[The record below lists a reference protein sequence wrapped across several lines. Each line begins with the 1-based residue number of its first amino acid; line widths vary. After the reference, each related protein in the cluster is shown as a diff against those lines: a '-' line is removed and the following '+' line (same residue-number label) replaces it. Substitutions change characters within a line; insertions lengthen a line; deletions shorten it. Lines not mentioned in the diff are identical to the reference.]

1 MIQKLRRKFILVN
14 MSLVS
19 LVLLIVFTSIGIFT
33 YQRLSDDSVL
43 AMERVLDFKQ
53 GEGPEVTKI
62 GKKPGSGPDR
72 KRMPLVP
79 VFAVTLDENGNIKEV
94 FRENVAVED
103 ELLNEVVARVL
114 ESGGGYEAIATDLN
128 FEKNEGVFLDQKLR
142 YLVRS
147 TPDGLKIAFADTNK
161 EFEEMLNTF
170 STLFL
175 VGVGGLLSFFMI
187 SVYLSRWVLKPV
199 ERAWEQ
205 QKRFVADASHELK
218 TPLTVILANMGILL
232 SHKSDTVAG
241 QVKWVEYTQTEAMRM
256 KTLVEDLL
264 FLAKTDSGQNAHIK
278 SEVNLSEALWTCLL
292 PFESVAYER
301 GVNMET
307 DIQEGVTLNG
317 DEGQLKQLVLILA
330 DNACKY
336 AGVDGQMHVSLRRR
350 GDGVEL
356 KVNNTGQPIPK
367 EDLAQIFDRFY
378 RVDHSRAREQG
389 GYGLGLSIAQAIV
402 KQHGGKIQVESNE
415 VNGTTFT
422 VHF

>member
-33 YQRLSDDSVL
+33 YQRLSDDSVM

-53 GEGPEVTKI
+53 GASPEVTQI
-62 GKKPGSGPDR
+62 GKKPEDGPER

-103 ELLNEVVARVL
+103 ELLKEVVSRVL
-114 ESGGGYEAIATDLN
+114 ESGGGYEAISTNLKL
-128 FEKNEGVFLDQKLR
+128 EKNEGVLLDQKLR
-142 YLVRS
+142 YLIRS

-218 TPLTVILANMGILL
+218 TPLTVILANMGILM
-232 SHKSDTVAG
+232 SHRSDTVEG
-241 QVKWVEYTQTEAMRM
+241 QMKWVEYTQTEAMRM